1 MSWLHAANARL
12 RLLLARRA
20 AESRMKE
27 EFRFHLEMETERL
40 VRDARLE
47 PNEARRR
54 ALAAFGGVENHK
66 EALRSDRGLAWL
78 AGMSL
83 DLKLGLRMMLKYPG
97 LTFIGV
103 LGLSVA
109 VAIGAAAFG
118 MISNFI
124 AGSLPL
130 DEGDRIVAIQ
140 NLNQGSDDRGRP
152 LHLHDLTTWR
162 ADLRAIGTIG
172 AYRTLDRTLI
182 TLEG

>member
-1 MSWLHAANARL
+1 MRWIDAARARARL
-12 RLLLARRA
+12 LFARRA
-20 AESRMKE
+20 AESRMTE
-27 EFRFHLEMETERL
+27 EFAFHLDMEVERL
-40 VRDARLE
+40 ICEQGLD

-78 AGMSL
+78 TGMSL

-118 MISNFI
+118 IISNFI

-140 NLNQGSDDRGRP
+140 NLSSGSDDRGRP
-152 LHLHDLTTWR
+152 LHSTT
-162 ADLRAIGTIG
+162 
-172 AYRTLDRTLI
+172 
-182 TLEG
+182 